1 MRGFQRMRPA
11 GLTATFKASF
21 GCSFRLFCNG
31 IAEPSV
37 VVNPKDK
44 IVSGSLLKDSTVTNH
59 LLKPRGPS
67 YRYAPLSDNK
77 LFLVEKH
84 RLTLEERHF
93 QVLFAIVPW
102 FALLLMVAVPTFIV
116 TRPTR
121 EDRESKTSQTVI
133 TFPFRIIS
141 FSELMDIVERQTPT
155 IVFWYHP
162 AIFASNVLLRMIEK
176 LAKILNN
183 DSRLSIVALDMSVG
197 YIPEAVIAEKP
208 MMLSPFL
215 QLILPFALNGEP
227 AMVDAQCP
235 WSAVG
240 ILRFVQAMNIGVNF
254 DEKTFTD
261 AEMVDACTEEMR
273 DNEFQIN
280 FVDEIC

>member
-1 MRGFQRMRPA
+1 MRPA
-11 GLTATFKASF
+11 GLTVAFKAPF
-21 GCSFRLFCNG
+21 GCRFRLFCNG
-31 IAEPSV
+31 SAEPSA
-37 VVNPKDK
+37 VVNRKEV
-44 IVSGSLLKDSTVTNH
+44 IVSGSPLKDSTANQ

-77 LFLVEKH
+77 LFFVEKH

-121 EDRESKTSQTVI
+121 EDREPKTNRSQTVNN
-133 TFPFRIIS
+133 FPFRIIS

-197 YIPEAVIAEKP
+197 YIPEPLIAEKP

-215 QLILPFALNGEP
+215 QLILPYALDGEP

-240 ILRFVQAMNIGVNF
+240 ILRFVEAMNIGVNF
-254 DEKTFTD
+254 DEKTFSD
-261 AEMVDACTEEMR
+261 AEIVDACTEEMK
-273 DNEFQIN
+273 DNEFQIY
-280 FVDEIC
+280 FVDERPETV